1 MQHNNN
7 PAPIEVNI
15 SNVNYREV
23 IDTLTQFRD
32 ILYQCLQILVNQIYE
47 ELIDIHEISFIL
59 SEIEKAWDKLK
70 KNKIAFRAIRNKT
83 SLFTSLKM
91 LFAAVAMCKRIPTE
105 ITPQSSQSGREL
117 NLILWL
123 GSSLSEFVQAIYDV
137 ESAITR
143 IKKEGESNV
152 SSSV

>member
-23 IDTLTQFRD
+23 IDALTQFRD

-59 SEIEKAWDKLK
+59 SEMEKAWDKLK

-105 ITPQSSQSGREL
+105 ITPQSNREL
-117 NLILWL
+117 HLILWL
-123 GSSLSEFVQAIYDV
+123 GSSLAEFVQAIYDV
-137 ESAITR
+137 EGAITR